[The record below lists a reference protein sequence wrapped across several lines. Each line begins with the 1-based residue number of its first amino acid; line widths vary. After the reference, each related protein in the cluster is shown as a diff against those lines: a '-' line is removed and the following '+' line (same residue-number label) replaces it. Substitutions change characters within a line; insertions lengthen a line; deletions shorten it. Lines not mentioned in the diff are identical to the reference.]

1 METAYDVAV
10 IGGGVIGASIAYHCA
25 KRGVRTVLL
34 ERAHLAAGG
43 SGGNFGLVLPSTGR
57 ADMPQALQR
66 ELEGAQRVADL
77 TEELDFDIE
86 YRPAHGHCLIST
98 EEELEVFSNHRD
110 QFVAAGLDERI
121 ISPAEF
127 GEFEEQLHVPSKVIA
142 VLQTDEAV
150 VNPLRLVHGF
160 WQAARRTGNAQLMT
174 SSPVIGF
181 DVSGRR
187 VNRVKSIAGD
197 VIADQIVIAAGPW
210 TRKLALMLGVSL
222 PTYYIQ
228 AEAVVTEPLPPLL
241 NGFLYWGDLE
251 RIPAEARIAQESL
264 AEGWESRGDE
274 TFFESYDFGTVQTKQ
289 GNLLLGQMT
298 YVNPTFSSRVTH
310 RVMPDSARETLRLF
324 PQLGKARI
332 IRSWRSP
339 APFTPDH
346 LPLLGRL
353 QSHDNVMVASG
364 FQSALSGSPW
374 AGTFVADLITGE
386 PPAEDADVYDPHRFL
401 GPVAV

>member
-1 METAYDVAV
+1 
-10 IGGGVIGASIAYHCA
+10 
-25 KRGVRTVLL
+25 
-34 ERAHLAAGG
+34 
-43 SGGNFGLVLPSTGR
+43 
-57 ADMPQALQR
+57 MPQALQR